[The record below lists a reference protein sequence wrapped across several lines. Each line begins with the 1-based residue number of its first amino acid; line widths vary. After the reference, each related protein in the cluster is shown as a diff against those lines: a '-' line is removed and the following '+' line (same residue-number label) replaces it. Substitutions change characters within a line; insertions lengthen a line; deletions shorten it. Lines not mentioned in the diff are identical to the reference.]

1 MENTTRG
8 AGGRAGCPCRRHVR
22 DAAGRAGAGG
32 RKRPGGTG
40 SRTERRARAR
50 RRRCRSTRAG
60 PGAGRSARSWTI
72 PAQPLYNTTKQK
84 MLEGKQVFSQT
95 ITQFDVK
102 AYCEGAA
109 KYDFSRFEMQHATLR
124 FDEVE
129 KMIAACP
136 RAAATPI
143 LRIPDAT
150 ETNVQRAVDIGVL
163 GIIVPTVDDAIESR
177 SVAMFA
183 RFPPI
188 ARRSTGG
195 GQAGSIWSP
204 VIQKP
209 KTFRS
214 TINDNMLVIVMIET
228 QEGVKNALEIAS
240 QPGVDVVIIGNA
252 DFESFSGFAPDQRG
266 LPGSADAGPQCDLS
280 GGEVLGQRE
289 PWFCPEQPAGGG
301 LAVPPGRAA
310 GQSEAEGHERGGD
323 RRVRLG
329 AQCGIIVEQ
338 TLAMLLTSCV
348 EWPRRT
354 AGTC

>member
-1 MENTTRG
+1 MKVPHAG
-8 AGGRAGCPCRRHVR
+8 LIAAGCLLVAVMLAMPQALQGQAGGHGQ
-22 DAAGRAGAGG
+22 
-32 RKRPGGTG
+32 
-40 SRTERRARAR
+40 
-50 RRRCRSTRAG
+50 AG
-60 PGAGRSARSWTI
+60 PGHGPNGAPGKATPTPVDPGRPWGWAVKAFMDDPT
-72 PAQPLYNTTKQK
+72 QPLYNTTKQK
-84 MLEGKQVFSQT
+84 LLEGKQVFSQT
-95 ITQFDVK
+95 ITQFDIK

-150 ETNVQRAVDIGVL
+150 ETNVQRAADVGVL
-163 GIIVPTVDDAIESR
+163 GIIVPTVDDAIEAR

-195 GQAGSIWSP
+195 GQAGSIWGP

-228 QEGVKNALEIAS
+228 QEAVKNALEIAS

-252 DFESFSGFAPDQRG
+252 DFESFSGFP
-266 LPGSADAGPQCDLS
+266 PTSAGYLDLQTRVRNATYLAGKFWGNANAGFSRNNPLAADS
-280 GGEVLGQRE
+280 RFHLG
-289 PWFCPEQPAGGG
+289 
-301 LAVPPGRAA
+301 VPP
-310 GQSEAEGHERGGD
+310 EK
-323 RRVRLG
+323 
-329 AQCGIIVEQ
+329 
-338 TLAMLLTSCV
+338 
-348 EWPRRT
+348 
-354 AGTC
+354 

>member
-1 MENTTRG
+1 MKIPLAGLILAGCMLAGVMFATPHTLRG
-8 AGGRAGCPCRRHVR
+8 QAGGHGQ
-22 DAAGRAGAGG
+22 
-32 RKRPGGTG
+32 
-40 SRTERRARAR
+40 
-50 RRRCRSTRAG
+50 AG
-60 PGAGRSARSWTI
+60 PGHGPNGAPGKATPTPIDPGRPWGWAVRAFMDDPT
-72 PAQPLYNTTKQK
+72 QPLYNTTKQK

-109 KYDFSRFEMQHATLR
+109 KYDFSRFEMQHSTLR

-150 ETNVQRAVDIGVL
+150 ETNVQRAVDVGVL
-163 GIIVPTVDDAIESR
+163 GIIVPTVDDAIEAR

-195 GQAGSIWSP
+195 GQASGIWSP

-214 TINDNMLVIVMIET
+214 TINDNMLVVVMIET
-228 QEGVKNALEIAS
+228 QEAVKNALEIAS

-252 DFESFSGFAPDQRG
+252 DFESFSGFPPTS
-266 LPGSADAGPQCDLS
+266 PGYLDLQTRVRNATYLAGKFWGNANPGFSKNNALAADS
-280 GGEVLGQRE
+280 RFHLG
-289 PWFCPEQPAGGG
+289 
-301 LAVPPGRAA
+301 VPP
-310 GQSEAEGHERGGD
+310 EK
-323 RRVRLG
+323 
-329 AQCGIIVEQ
+329 
-338 TLAMLLTSCV
+338 
-348 EWPRRT
+348 
-354 AGTC
+354 

>member
-1 MENTTRG
+1 MKVPHAG
-8 AGGRAGCPCRRHVR
+8 LIAAGCLLVAVMLAMPQALQGQAGGHGQ
-22 DAAGRAGAGG
+22 
-32 RKRPGGTG
+32 
-40 SRTERRARAR
+40 
-50 RRRCRSTRAG
+50 AG
-60 PGAGRSARSWTI
+60 PGHGPNGAPGKATPTPVDAGRPWGWAVKAFMDDPT
-72 PAQPLYNTTKQK
+72 QPLYNITKQK

-95 ITQFDVK
+95 ITQFDIK

-150 ETNVQRAVDIGVL
+150 ETNVQRAADVGVL
-163 GIIVPTVDDAIESR
+163 GIIVPTVDDAIEAR

-195 GQAGSIWSP
+195 GQAGSIWGP

-228 QEGVKNALEIAS
+228 QEAVKNALEIAS

-252 DFESFSGFAPDQRG
+252 DFESFSGFP
-266 LPGSADAGPQCDLS
+266 PTSAGYLDLQTRVRNATYLAGKFWGNANAGFSRNNPLAADS
-280 GGEVLGQRE
+280 RFHLG
-289 PWFCPEQPAGGG
+289 
-301 LAVPPGRAA
+301 VPP
-310 GQSEAEGHERGGD
+310 EK
-323 RRVRLG
+323 
-329 AQCGIIVEQ
+329 
-338 TLAMLLTSCV
+338 
-348 EWPRRT
+348 
-354 AGTC
+354 